1 MKNQEKTKNIGDSLE
16 PRETEGAKMRNPQ
29 SVGSAGISLDSL
41 DFEIVR
47 RLSADPTLTN
57 KALALLLDTAES
69 TCAYR
74 VRRLRDSNVIRARR
88 LELDHAQL
96 GYSLNAVIMVV
107 LTNHSREV
115 VDRFMSSMVRAPNVV
130 RVMNLTGRYDFMI
143 TVAVADGEQLRS
155 FVLDHVTVHPSVR
168 GTETHIVFDMREGEW
183 VPPLPGA

>member
-1 MKNQEKTKNIGDSLE
+1 MGN
-16 PRETEGAKMRNPQ
+16 AQ
-29 SVGSAGISLDSL
+29 SGRSQARGISLDAL

-47 RLSADPTLTN
+47 LLSEDPGLTN
-57 KALALLLDTAES
+57 KSLSAELDAAES

-74 VRRLRDSNVIRARR
+74 VRRLRDSAVIRPRR

-96 GYSLNAVIMVV
+96 GYALNAVIMVV

-115 VDRFMSSMVRAPNVV
+115 VDRFMTSMVQAPNVLQ
-130 RVMNLTGRYDFMI
+130 VMNLTGRYDFMI

-168 GTETHIVFDMREGEW
+168 GTETHIIFDKREGSW
-183 VPPLPGA
+183 IPPLHAA

>member
-1 MKNQEKTKNIGDSLE
+1 MWNAQGGHSRAI
-16 PRETEGAKMRNPQ
+16 A
-29 SVGSAGISLDSL
+29 LDVL

-47 RLSADPTLTN
+47 LLSADPSLTN
-57 KALALLLDTAES
+57 KALAAELAVAES

-74 VRRLRDSNVIRARR
+74 VRRLRDSAVIRPRR

-96 GYSLNAVIMVV
+96 GYALNAVIMVV

-115 VDRFMSSMVRAPNVV
+115 VDRFMDSMVQTPNVLQ
-130 RVMNLTGRYDFMI
+130 VMNLTGRYDFMV
-143 TVAVADGEQLRS
+143 TVAVSDGEQLRN

-183 VPPLPGA
+183 IPPLPGA